1 LLTWCGVYDKI
12 KTEQSLYLVC
22 KNKKKKRKK
31 KKEKERGIEREW
43 DCQGD
48 EAPQYLIEES

>member
-1 LLTWCGVYDKI
+1 VAYTIRSKPNRVYILFVRTRK
-12 KTEQSLYLVC
+12 
-22 KNKKKKRKK
+22 KK